1 VGSSP
6 AKTCRSPVVAAGKR
20 KTGREE
26 RGESGRT
33 GVGAGERGGGE
44 RRTRAADGEEEERGG
59 VGVGA
64 ETGEGSRRRPGA
76 GAEVGE
82 RRREEGEKERRRQ
95 QACVLFIIRP
105 GPLRGLTI
113 PFRSVWDGGREG
125 RRIGD
130 AVPFDSVGPVPGAT
144 ERGSPLVYSI
154 RWSVPTWQG
163 ERGGQLHANAN
174 DSHVDSCS

>member
-105 GPLRGLTI
+105 GPRRGLTI
-113 PFRSVWDGGREG
+113 PFRSVWEGGEGGREAMLCPFRLG
-125 RRIGD
+125 R
-130 AVPFDSVGPVPGAT
+130 PGARSHRT
-144 ERGSPLVYSI
+144 RVAFGVLDPLVRSY
-154 RWSVPTWQG
+154 RG
-163 ERGGQLHANAN
+163 RDRGGQLHANAN